1 MKKLTKIISKMVC
14 NRQKYTHFEGEST
27 RFFTIFGGSMFPNLA
42 GIFSFL
48 SWDIC
53 PVYKGQDSRPLGAS
67 LHPYYNHLEQI
78 TNTSDQ
84 IPYICTKLQTC
95 VEDYK
100 HLDQNS
106 HFYYIYYK
114 YFVQITNILTR
125 LETFGLDSKHFSWIT
140 RFQTH
145 QVRLYIIDHVVWDL

>member
-67 LHPYYNHLEQI
+67 LHTHTPI
-78 TNTSDQ
+78 TTIWSRLQ
-84 IPYICTKLQTC
+84 IPRTRFHTFVLNC
-95 VEDYK
+95 K
-100 HLDQNS
+100 HVW
-106 HFYYIYYK
+106 K
-114 YFVQITNILTR
+114 ITNI
-125 LETFGLDSKHFSWIT
+125 
-140 RFQTH
+140 
-145 QVRLYIIDHVVWDL
+145 